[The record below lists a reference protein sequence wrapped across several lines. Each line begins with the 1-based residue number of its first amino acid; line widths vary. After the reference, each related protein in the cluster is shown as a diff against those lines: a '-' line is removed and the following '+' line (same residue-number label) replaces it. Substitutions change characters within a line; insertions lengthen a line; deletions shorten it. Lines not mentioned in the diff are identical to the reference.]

1 MPPPTPE
8 SGGRFEQSL
17 LIEAPPS
24 RVFACFFDPNAL
36 RAWWQVARSVTTP
49 VTLGVYAIQWQ
60 TTPYRDDLLGPLGGT
75 FFGTIIDIVDGREFQ
90 VADAQWVPPE
100 GAPLGPMT
108 LHVQCLAEGNGCRL
122 YVRQESEDMSPR
134 WRRYYVVVSR
144 GWQLS
149 LMALKRYAESAGPAP
164 TESPAAPRE
173 H

>member
-1 MPPPTPE
+1 MPPTTPE
-8 SGGRFEQSL
+8 TGGRFEQSL
-17 LIEAPPS
+17 LIEAPPA
-24 RVFACFFDPNAL
+24 RVFACFFEPDAL
-36 RAWWQVARSVTTP
+36 RAWWQAQRSVTTP

-75 FFGTIIDIVDGREFQ
+75 FFGTIIDITDGRQFQ

-100 GAPLGPMT
+100 GPPLGPMT

-122 YVRQESEDMSPR
+122 HVRQEGEDMSPR

-149 LMALKRYAESAGPAP
+149 LMALKRYAESSTPAP
-164 TESPAAPRE
+164 AGSPAAPRE
-173 H
+173 N

>member
-1 MPPPTPE
+1 MPPKTPD

-17 LIEAPPS
+17 LIEATPA

-49 VTLGVYAIQWQ
+49 VTLGVYAVQWQ
-60 TTPYRDDLLGPLGGT
+60 KTPYRDDLLGPLGGT
-75 FFGTIIDIVDGREFQ
+75 FFGTIIDITDGKEFQ
-90 VADAQWVPPE
+90 VADAHWVPPE

-108 LHVQCLAEGNGCRL
+108 FHVRCVPEGNGCRL
-122 YVRQESEDMSPR
+122 HVRQEGEDMSPR

-149 LMALKRYAESAGPAP
+149 LMALKRFAESSGPGP
-164 TESPAAPRE
+164 T
-173 H
+173 